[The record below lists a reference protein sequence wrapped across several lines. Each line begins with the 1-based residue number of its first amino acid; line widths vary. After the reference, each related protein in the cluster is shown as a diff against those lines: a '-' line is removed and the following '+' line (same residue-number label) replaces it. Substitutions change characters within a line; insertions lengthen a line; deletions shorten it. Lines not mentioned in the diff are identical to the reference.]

1 MTDDKRKTNEGFD
14 GRGAH
19 TPYEITPFEEAL
31 AKNLKLRK
39 EARERDEKLGMPT
52 RPNPGRVR
60 KFGRR

>member
-1 MTDDKRKTNEGFD
+1 MSEDDEHKGYNGQN
-14 GRGAH
+14 AH

-52 RPNPGRVR
+52 RPKPGRVR
-60 KFGRR
+60 RFGRR